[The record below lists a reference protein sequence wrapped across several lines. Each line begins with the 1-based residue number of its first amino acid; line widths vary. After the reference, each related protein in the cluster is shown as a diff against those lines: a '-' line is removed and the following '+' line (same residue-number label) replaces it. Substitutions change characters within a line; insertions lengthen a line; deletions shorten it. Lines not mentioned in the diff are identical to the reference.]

1 MLGTIIIINANDLF
15 PYSKILINAYRT
27 PGTFLDALG
36 RKSWLD
42 ENSDFQFLGIDQQHF
57 NREEVV
63 EDKSIHRF

>member
-42 ENSDFQFLGIDQQHF
+42 ENSDFQFLGI
-57 NREEVV
+57 
-63 EDKSIHRF
+63 I